1 MTLKDSRD
9 HTISNATP
17 PLSTGLKWTPSDVV
31 KHAASAL
38 RHNEI
43 VGRVGSK
50 ASIKDRRK
58 IVFEEIRKQEEA
70 ERSAKAVSL
79 TKHGQWTRWE
89 GLERRKLSWR
99 EL

>member
-9 HTISNATP
+9 QTISNATP

-43 VGRVGSK
+43 VGHVGSK

-89 GLERRKLSWR
+89 GLERRKLSSR